1 MYKKRLLGAFV
12 CFLALMAIPQ
22 VAWAATMT
30 ACTPDKDTY
39 QQGQTGSIAV
49 TIYNDENDKIRVTE
63 LSATIDYYCD
73 DGTRYVAKTFTD
85 TELPAEIAEGQS
97 ETYDIPISLPNNI
110 ASGFINPTVE
120 ARTQL
125 WNEAGSSWISSD
137 YLNSNYLTS
146 KPKLFVESPYK
157 ELYET
162 SEQQYQEQLET
173 SERQY
178 QEQLVVNGYQANMI
192 NILIALTIVFA
203 SVAGV
208 LFVLFIR
215 RKPIAQP

>member
-1 MYKKRLLGAFV
+1 MYKKRLLTALV

-22 VAWAATMT
+22 VARAATMT

-39 QQGQTGSIAV
+39 QQGQTGYITV

-63 LSATIDYYCD
+63 LSATIDYYYD

-85 TELPAEIAEGQS
+85 TDLPAEIAKGQS
-97 ETYDIPISLPNNI
+97 ATYNVQISLPNNI
-110 ASGFINPTVE
+110 APGFINPTVE
-120 ARTQL
+120 VRTEL
-125 WNEAGSSWISSD
+125 WNEAGSRWMTSD

-157 ELYET
+157 EAYEN
-162 SEQQYQEQLET
+162 SEQQYQEQLEN

-178 QEQLVVNGYQANMI
+178 QEQLIVNGYQANMI

-203 SVAGV
+203 SVSGV
-208 LFVLFIR
+208 LFILFTR
-215 RKPIAQP
+215 RKPIAQQ